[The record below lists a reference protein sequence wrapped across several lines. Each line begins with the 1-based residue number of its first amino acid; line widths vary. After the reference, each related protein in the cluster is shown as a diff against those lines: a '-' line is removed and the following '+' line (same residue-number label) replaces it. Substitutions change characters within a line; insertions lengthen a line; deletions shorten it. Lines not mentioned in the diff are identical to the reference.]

1 MIALAKAADSANV
14 ITGQGTLDVLR
25 YGSILPAR
33 TIVQVQGAGITYD
46 GEYFVYSITHTIKP
60 GSYKQSFTLQRNRLI
75 GGNALDPSSYGLG
88 QQLPAFSSASGQAAS
103 APALP
108 SPGPALPVPA
118 PGGPAVPATAGGS
131 ITSSLPA
138 LAGKLSP
145 NPNGGTVPD
154 SSHTK
159 HTTMESIGYR
169 EQFTWGS
176 EQDPDPPV
184 AKRHWGKYRGTV
196 IDNQDTPPSG
206 RLLVSVPG
214 IVITN
219 WAMPCVPF
227 TDSEM
232 GTFVQ
237 PRIGA
242 NVWVEFERGDPD
254 KPIWVGC
261 WWGEGQIPVMA
272 EEANAVPGVPAITIE
287 SATAASRSATC
298 RSRRR

>member
-1 MIALAKAADSANV
+1 M
-14 ITGQGTLDVLR
+14 
-25 YGSILPAR
+25 
-33 TIVQVQGAGITYD
+33 
-46 GEYFVYSITHTIKP
+46 
-60 GSYKQSFTLQRNRLI
+60 
-75 GGNALDPSSYGLG
+75 
-88 QQLPAFSSASGQAAS
+88 
-103 APALP
+103 
-108 SPGPALPVPA
+108 
-118 PGGPAVPATAGGS
+118 
-131 ITSSLPA
+131 
-138 LAGKLSP
+138 
-145 NPNGGTVPD
+145 PD

-159 HTTMESIGYR
+159 HTSMESIGYR

-227 TDSEM
+227 TDLEM

-242 NVWVEFERGDPD
+242 NVWIEFERGDPD

-261 WWGEGQIPVMA
+261 WWGEGQIPFMA

-287 SATAASRSATC
+287 SATAGISISDEAIYAGGDTPGNVNIIADGGAVTIALAPDGISITAPNVTITADTFSVIT
-298 RSRRR
+298 SNGGFTVE